1 MRRLTVLALAAI
13 AFSTLAQA
21 ESWTGTVVDIACAKK
36 DLANHTRSCA
46 ISCARTGYGLVTADG
61 TLRKFDEKGNAKAL
75 AALKE
80 STNDKDLKVTVTG
93 KMAGETIE
101 VESITF

>member
-1 MRRLTVLALAAI
+1 MRKLTVLPLTALL
-13 AFSTLAQA
+13 FSTLALA

-36 DLANHTRSCA
+36 DLASHTRTCA

-61 TLRKFDEKGNAKAL
+61 TLRKFDEKGNTKAL

-80 STNDKDLKVTVTG
+80 STKDKDLKATVTG
-93 KMAGETIE
+93 KIAGDTIE
-101 VESITF
+101 VESISF

>member
-1 MRRLTVLALAAI
+1 MRKLPVLALTALL
-13 AFSTLAQA
+13 FSTLALA

-36 DLANHTRSCA
+36 DLASHTRTCA

-61 TLRKFDEKGNAKAL
+61 TLRKFDEKGNTKAL

-80 STNDKDLKVTVTG
+80 STKDRDLKATVTG
-93 KMAGETIE
+93 KIAGDTIE
-101 VESITF
+101 VESISF